1 MSKQDW
7 MGRSA
12 SQRALVL
19 AHLREVGTVGV
30 LSRELYDDPQHR
42 YGRSPRNRVSELIA
56 MGFKIEKRW
65 EGRNYRYILRQEPE
79 KPNPL
84 PDYYT
89 QKEIPWD
96 KRERAKT
103 DNYGRLLETDLP
115 LFAETRS

>member
-7 MGRSA
+7 IGRAA

-19 AHLREVGTVGV
+19 ARLREAGNAGV
-30 LSRELYDDPQHR
+30 LSRELYDDPQCR
-42 YGRSPRNRVSELIA
+42 YGRSPRNRVSELNK

-79 KPNPL
+79 RPNPL
-84 PDYYT
+84 PDYYA

-96 KRERAKT
+96 KRERVKT
-103 DNYGRLLETDLP
+103 DNSGRPFEELP
-115 LFAETRS
+115 LFTAVQR